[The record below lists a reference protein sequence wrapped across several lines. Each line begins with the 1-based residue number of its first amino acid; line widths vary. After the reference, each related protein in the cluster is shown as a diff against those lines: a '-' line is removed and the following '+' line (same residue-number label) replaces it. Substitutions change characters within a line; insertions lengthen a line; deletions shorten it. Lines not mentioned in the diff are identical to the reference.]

1 MKAVF
6 FVVLAVFIFIYF
18 STTKGDNMIKRIF
31 NLFRGKAERGLD
43 KAAVNDPDAVYRQ
56 AVADEEAELHELDQL
71 IREIK
76 REEFAIGEEK
86 ESTAAKIAMTK
97 TALDKA
103 VREGNEEVGALAIT
117 EIDRLEAIHKELE
130 ARLETFKNEQTSYM
144 ETRSAQAGQLDELR
158 REALMNRNAIKAN
171 AVLQGIRDRKNNL
184 GAGEDKN
191 LTAVRKAAFDAKA
204 DMKTNAQISA
214 SSPTAQLE
222 AFMKAGSGESAKDR
236 FAAMKASSAT
246 KTE

>member
-1 MKAVF
+1 MIRTIFLALVIITIFYLLSKEGN
-6 FVVLAVFIFIYF
+6 VLSRLFKLF
-18 STTKGDNMIKRIF
+18 KGKTDR
-31 NLFRGKAERGLD
+31 ELD
-43 KAAVNDPDAVYRQ
+43 KAAVADPDAVYRQ
-56 AVADEEAELHELDQL
+56 AIADEEAELFELDQL

-97 TALDKA
+97 AALDKA

-130 ARLETFKNEQTSYM
+130 TRLETFKNEQASYM

-222 AFMKAGSGESAKDR
+222 AFMKAGSGETAKDR
-236 FAAMKASSAT
+236 FAAMKAASAT

>member
-1 MKAVF
+1 MTRIIFLALIIITIFYPLSKEGN
-6 FVVLAVFIFIYF
+6 VLSRLFKLF
-18 STTKGDNMIKRIF
+18 KGKTDR
-31 NLFRGKAERGLD
+31 ELD
-43 KAAVNDPDAVYRQ
+43 KAAVADPDAVYRQ
-56 AVADEEAELHELDQL
+56 AIADEEAELFELDQL

-191 LTAVRKAAFDAKA
+191 LAAVRKAAFDAKA

-236 FAAMKASSAT
+236 FAAMKAASAT

>member
-1 MKAVF
+1 MIRTIF
-6 FVVLAVFIFIYF
+6 LVLIIITIFYPLSKEGNVLSRLF
-18 STTKGDNMIKRIF
+18 KLFKGKTDR
-31 NLFRGKAERGLD
+31 ELD
-43 KAAVNDPDAVYRQ
+43 KAAVADPDAVYRQ
-56 AVADEEAELHELDQL
+56 AIADEEAELFELDQL

-76 REEFAIGEEK
+76 REEFAINEEK

>member
-1 MKAVF
+1 MIRTIF
-6 FVVLAVFIFIYF
+6 LVLIIITIFYLLSKEGNVLSRLF
-18 STTKGDNMIKRIF
+18 KLLKGKTDR
-31 NLFRGKAERGLD
+31 ELD
-43 KAAVNDPDAVYRQ
+43 KAAVADPDAVYRQ
-56 AVADEEAELHELDQL
+56 AIADEEAELFELDQL

-130 ARLETFKNEQTSYM
+130 ARLETFKNEQASYM

-236 FAAMKASSAT
+236 FAAMKAASAT

>member
-1 MKAVF
+1 MIRTIF
-6 FVVLAVFIFIYF
+6 LVLIIITIFYLLSKEGNVLSRLF
-18 STTKGDNMIKRIF
+18 KLFKGKTDR
-31 NLFRGKAERGLD
+31 ELD
-43 KAAVNDPDAVYRQ
+43 KAAVADPDAVYRQ
-56 AVADEEAELHELDQL
+56 AIADEEAELFELDQL

-130 ARLETFKNEQTSYM
+130 TRLETFKNEQASYM

-222 AFMKAGSGESAKDR
+222 AFMKAGSGESAKNR
-236 FAAMKASSAT
+236 FAAMKAASAT

>member
-1 MKAVF
+1 MIRTIFLALIIITIFYLLSKEGN
-6 FVVLAVFIFIYF
+6 VLSRLFKLF
-18 STTKGDNMIKRIF
+18 KGKTDR
-31 NLFRGKAERGLD
+31 ELD
-43 KAAVNDPDAVYRQ
+43 KAAVADPDAVYRQ
-56 AVADEEAELHELDQL
+56 AIADEEAELFELDQL

-130 ARLETFKNEQTSYM
+130 TRLETFKNEQASYM

-236 FAAMKASSAT
+236 FAAMKAASAT

>member
-1 MKAVF
+1 MTRI
-6 FVVLAVFIFIYF
+6 IFLTLIIITIFYLLSKEGNMLSRLF
-18 STTKGDNMIKRIF
+18 KLFKGKTDR
-31 NLFRGKAERGLD
+31 ELD
-43 KAAVNDPDAVYRQ
+43 KAAVADPDAVYRQ
-56 AVADEEAELHELDQL
+56 AIADEEAELFELDQL

-103 VREGNEEVGALAIT
+103 VREGNEDVGALAIT
-117 EIDRLEAIHKELE
+117 EIDRLEAIHKELGV
-130 ARLETFKNEQTSYM
+130 RLETFKNEQTSYM
-144 ETRSAQAGQLDELR
+144 ETRSEQAAQLDELR

>member
-1 MKAVF
+1 MTRIIFLALIIITILYLLSKEGN
-6 FVVLAVFIFIYF
+6 VLSRLFKLF
-18 STTKGDNMIKRIF
+18 KGKTDR
-31 NLFRGKAERGLD
+31 ELD
-43 KAAVNDPDAVYRQ
+43 KAAVADPDAVYRQ
-56 AVADEEAELHELDQL
+56 AIADEEAELFELDQL

-130 ARLETFKNEQTSYM
+130 TRLETFKNEQASYM

-222 AFMKAGSGESAKDR
+222 AFMKAGSGESAKNR
-236 FAAMKASSAT
+236 FAAMKAASAT

>member
-1 MKAVF
+1 MTRIIFLTLIIITIFYLLSKEGN
-6 FVVLAVFIFIYF
+6 VLSRLFKLF
-18 STTKGDNMIKRIF
+18 KGKTDR
-31 NLFRGKAERGLD
+31 ELD
-43 KAAVNDPDAVYRQ
+43 KAAVADPDAVYRQ
-56 AVADEEAELHELDQL
+56 AIADEEAELFELDQL

-130 ARLETFKNEQTSYM
+130 TRLETFKNEQASYM

-222 AFMKAGSGESAKDR
+222 AFMKAGSGESAKNR
-236 FAAMKASSAT
+236 FAAMKAASAT

>member
-1 MKAVF
+1 MTRI
-6 FVVLAVFIFIYF
+6 IFLTLIIITIFYLLSKEGNMLSRLF
-18 STTKGDNMIKRIF
+18 KLFKGKTDR
-31 NLFRGKAERGLD
+31 ELD
-43 KAAVNDPDAVYRQ
+43 KAAIADPDAVYRQ
-56 AVADEEAELHELDQL
+56 AIADGEAELFELDQL

-97 TALDKA
+97 AALDKA

-130 ARLETFKNEQTSYM
+130 TRLETFKNEQTSYM

>member
-1 MKAVF
+1 MIRTIFLTLIIITIFYLLSKEGN
-6 FVVLAVFIFIYF
+6 VLSRLFKLF
-18 STTKGDNMIKRIF
+18 KGKTDR
-31 NLFRGKAERGLD
+31 ELD
-43 KAAVNDPDAVYRQ
+43 KAAVADPDAVYRQ
-56 AVADEEAELHELDQL
+56 AIADEEAELFELDQL

-130 ARLETFKNEQTSYM
+130 TRLETFKNEQASYM

-236 FAAMKASSAT
+236 FAAMKAASAT

>member
-1 MKAVF
+1 MIRTIF
-6 FVVLAVFIFIYF
+6 LVLIIITIFYPLSKERNVLSRLF
-18 STTKGDNMIKRIF
+18 KLFKGKTDR
-31 NLFRGKAERGLD
+31 ELD
-43 KAAVNDPDAVYRQ
+43 KAAVADPDAVYRQ
-56 AVADEEAELHELDQL
+56 AIADEEAELFELDQL

-130 ARLETFKNEQTSYM
+130 TRLETFKNEQASYM

-222 AFMKAGSGESAKDR
+222 AFMKAGSGESAKNR
-236 FAAMKASSAT
+236 FAAMKAASAT

>member
-1 MKAVF
+1 MIRTIFLTLIIITIFYPLPKEGN
-6 FVVLAVFIFIYF
+6 VLSRLFKLF
-18 STTKGDNMIKRIF
+18 KGKTDR
-31 NLFRGKAERGLD
+31 ELD
-43 KAAVNDPDAVYRQ
+43 KAAVADPDAVYRQ
-56 AVADEEAELHELDQL
+56 AIADEEAELFELDQL

-97 TALDKA
+97 AALDKA

-130 ARLETFKNEQTSYM
+130 TRLETFKNEQTSYM

>member
-1 MKAVF
+1 MTRIIFLALIIITILYLLSKEGN
-6 FVVLAVFIFIYF
+6 VLSRLFKLF
-18 STTKGDNMIKRIF
+18 KGKTDR
-31 NLFRGKAERGLD
+31 ELD
-43 KAAVNDPDAVYRQ
+43 KAAVADPDAVYRQ
-56 AVADEEAELHELDQL
+56 AIADEEAELFELDQL

-97 TALDKA
+97 AALDKA

-130 ARLETFKNEQTSYM
+130 TRLETFKNEQASYM

-222 AFMKAGSGESAKDR
+222 AFMKAGSGESAKNR
-236 FAAMKASSAT
+236 FAAMKAASAT

>member
-1 MKAVF
+1 MTRI
-6 FVVLAVFIFIYF
+6 IFLTLIIITIFYLLSKEGNMLSRLF
-18 STTKGDNMIKRIF
+18 KLFKGKTDR
-31 NLFRGKAERGLD
+31 ELD
-43 KAAVNDPDAVYRQ
+43 KAAVADPDAVYRQ
-56 AVADEEAELHELDQL
+56 AIADEEAELFELDQL

-103 VREGNEEVGALAIT
+103 VREGNEDVGALAIT

-130 ARLETFKNEQTSYM
+130 TRLETFKNEQTSYM

-236 FAAMKASSAT
+236 FAAMKAASAT

>member
-1 MKAVF
+1 MTRIIFLTLIIITIFYLLSKEGN
-6 FVVLAVFIFIYF
+6 VLSRLFKLF
-18 STTKGDNMIKRIF
+18 KGKTDR
-31 NLFRGKAERGLD
+31 ELD
-43 KAAVNDPDAVYRQ
+43 KAAVADPDAVYRQ
-56 AVADEEAELHELDQL
+56 AIADEEAELFELDQL

-117 EIDRLEAIHKELE
+117 EIDSLEAIHKELE
-130 ARLETFKNEQTSYM
+130 ARLETFKNEQASYM

-236 FAAMKASSAT
+236 FAAMKAASAT

>member
-1 MKAVF
+1 MIRTIFLALVIITIFYPLSKEGN
-6 FVVLAVFIFIYF
+6 VLSRLFKLF
-18 STTKGDNMIKRIF
+18 KGKTDR
-31 NLFRGKAERGLD
+31 ELD
-43 KAAVNDPDAVYRQ
+43 KAAVADPDAVYRQ
-56 AVADEEAELHELDQL
+56 AIADEEAELFELDQL

-130 ARLETFKNEQTSYM
+130 TRLETFKNEQASYM

-222 AFMKAGSGESAKDR
+222 AFMKAGSGESAKNR
-236 FAAMKASSAT
+236 FAAMKAASAT

>member
-1 MKAVF
+1 MIRTIF
-6 FVVLAVFIFIYF
+6 LVLIIITIFYLLSKEGNVLSRLF
-18 STTKGDNMIKRIF
+18 KLLKGKTDR
-31 NLFRGKAERGLD
+31 ELD
-43 KAAVNDPDAVYRQ
+43 KAAVADPDAVYRQ
-56 AVADEEAELHELDQL
+56 AIADEEAELFELDQL
-71 IREIK
+71 VREIK

>member
-1 MKAVF
+1 MTRIIFLTLIIITIFYLLSKEGN
-6 FVVLAVFIFIYF
+6 VLSRLFKLF
-18 STTKGDNMIKRIF
+18 KGKTDR
-31 NLFRGKAERGLD
+31 ELD
-43 KAAVNDPDAVYRQ
+43 KAAVADPDAVYRQ
-56 AVADEEAELHELDQL
+56 AIADEEAELFELDQL

-130 ARLETFKNEQTSYM
+130 TRLETFKNEQASYM

-222 AFMKAGSGESAKDR
+222 AFMKAGSGEAAKDR
-236 FAAMKASSAT
+236 FAAMKAASAT

>member
-1 MKAVF
+1 MIRTIFLALVIITIFYPLSKEGN
-6 FVVLAVFIFIYF
+6 VLSRLFKLF
-18 STTKGDNMIKRIF
+18 KGKTDR
-31 NLFRGKAERGLD
+31 ELD
-43 KAAVNDPDAVYRQ
+43 KAAVADPDAVYRQ
-56 AVADEEAELHELDQL
+56 AIADEEAELFELDQL

-97 TALDKA
+97 AALDKA

-130 ARLETFKNEQTSYM
+130 TRLETFKNEQASYM

-222 AFMKAGSGESAKDR
+222 AFMKAGSGETAKDR
-236 FAAMKASSAT
+236 FAAMKAASAT

>member
-1 MKAVF
+1 MTRIIFLTLIIITIFYLLSKEGN
-6 FVVLAVFIFIYF
+6 VLSRLFKLF
-18 STTKGDNMIKRIF
+18 KGKTDR
-31 NLFRGKAERGLD
+31 ELD
-43 KAAVNDPDAVYRQ
+43 KAAVADPDAVYRQ
-56 AVADEEAELHELDQL
+56 AIADEEAELFELDQL
-71 IREIK
+71 VREIK

-97 TALDKA
+97 AALDKA

-222 AFMKAGSGESAKDR
+222 AFMKVGSGESAKDR
-236 FAAMKASSAT
+236 FATMKAASAT